1 VLKLWDEERIKK
13 HMEDKKG
20 GRVLNFDSALFY
32 PHNLVV
38 INKKEKNICDVSISF

>member
-1 VLKLWDEERIKK
+1 MGWRKNKK

-32 PHNLVV
+32 PVMIILFKW
-38 INKKEKNICDVSISF
+38 KKKPGEF